1 MKSVAHNVDKMIF
14 GSTDSPDF
22 SNIQNSQE
30 ILDATNALKTEIS
43 NWETLYG
50 ENLRPHWGGIGTDT
64 LYLRDDEVMQKII
77 SRKKDGTEKEIRKGK
92 YFETLKGLGKE
103 IRKKFKG
110 NTAKLNELPERSNS
124 LETKLENLRRSLK
137 SVFDPI
143 KRDGQEFEVDLTS
156 GNRRIPKE
164 TTLRDVFRVL
174 QGFNNIGRERL
185 WEKTRFTI
193 EFGGRPVTF
202 DLNKAPQGYFQIYYE
217 NPIKGERYG
226 GTKYDEHIFKT
237 LNTVKGDNDVET
249 REKQVKL
256 AEFIKNNLDS
266 PIGEQP
272 SYASLI
278 NEPAVPMSELEDVKI
293 KRALDDLTILSN
305 VAESGALPQSQL
317 DHWSEKI
324 KADSGI
330 KLDTSA
336 DIKDRR
342 VPGARREDYK
352 SSGRTM
358 ALDTIFYDQLTRLIS
373 GDLSHKTLLN
383 DVLSNEEFPARMKG
397 GAGKSKRWA
406 AKQETQKRSLP
417 TSFEF
422 APLTSSI
429 APEPPST
436 SDTRMVTNSIAQ
448 KMLDKDNIGKPLDA
462 IASDVEDRNDRG
474 IKRKLVDADDDT
486 IKAKVKGTSDIRNSD
501 GSQCSKRQGVCSF
514 RDKNIAIVEDS
525 VSIQNKILTYNLYDT
540 SNKNKRYTGRT
551 ELDPESLSS
560 VKYGAEQD
568 RYAKDSGR
576 SATNKAV
583 GTAFGIHGTIMSTF
597 GAISSFQR
605 GNIKQGVISTVQAA
619 HSLGSLIIEKVGEKA
634 LLRAVAK
641 GATKLGLTK
650 IAEKAS
656 SKLLKM
662 SERNTE
668 KLFGDIP
675 YVGLAFDAY
684 FISEDI
690 SDLTKAV
697 TSKNTEEIALDTV
710 HLILDIGQTI
720 ANFIVDALGPEF
732 EPIVWALSL
741 IRTSIDDFY
750 YDISDELKKAHGTG
764 EKILAFFKGL
774 GEGFVD
780 FLTGGLLRSLQQL
793 SEKQKN
799 DTELLNKFG
808 NPRLYFNLS
817 SDCTTIDFTNGSFS
831 AYGGGLHFV
840 LNDDNSFTVTISDT
854 PDEGG
859 VYSSRTQ
866 RFTIS
871 SFQRGN
877 IKQGV
882 ISTVQAAHS
891 LGSLII
897 EKVGE
902 KALLR
907 AVAKGATKLGLTKI
921 AEKASSKLLKMSERN
936 TEKLFGDIPYVG
948 LAFDAYFISEDISDL
963 TKAVTSKNTEEIA
976 LDTVH
981 LILDIGQTI
990 ANFIVDALGPEFE
1003 PIVWALSL
1011 IRTSIDDFYYD
1022 ISDELK
1028 KAHGT
1033 GEKILAFFKGLGE
1046 GFVDFLTGGLL
1057 RSLQQL
1063 SEKQKND
1070 TELLNKFGNPRLYF
1084 NLSSDCTTIDFTN
1097 GSFSAYGGGLHF
1109 VLNDDNSF
1117 TVTISDTP
1125 DEGGV
1130 YSSRTQRFTC
1140 PGLTDIIL
1148 GIGESQTIE
1157 WKTQEAKLWAVIP
1170 VASAQVINN
1179 YTDDQNSLYG
1189 SYTGNKQNNTFI
1201 AFQGN
1206 FSRVLPNECQD
1217 PEATGVVDLR
1227 LKNYFYIL
1235 NGMAGNDTFF
1245 LGPQKS
1251 HVTGGQGHDLYYLG
1265 THGGKTV
1272 IDNFAYDKLSDT
1284 LWLNVSHG
1292 HVICGRK
1299 NYDLL
1304 IQYCGTHMVL
1314 VQNWFYPVTN
1324 DYRRHLVI
1332 LTRDGVQL
1340 KVKDVGFLNDQYT
1353 VDCLPVSI
1361 DLSKS
1366 GKSQY
1371 LNLTESPY
1379 TEVVTV
1385 TGSNRSDTIIGNNQ
1399 SNFINAGPGSN
1410 IIKGGEGEDTY
1421 MIKPKGGCDH
1431 IDNFADDQLQDKLFI
1446 PINYR
1451 DMEIIASTDSHTAA
1465 VEEMPTE
1472 KSNKFSKELH
1482 KIGAHQKA
1490 KKVRRSALEPMDIKI
1505 LVNPQANLE
1514 NSDDSKYVLAA
1525 FQIPTSSNQKLIQS
1539 IGLVGSKV
1547 INLAQKCTLI
1557 YSWFNIFKTIYSF
1570 TLHTQRIGTEG

>member
-1 MKSVAHNVDKMIF
+1 MKSVADNVDKMIF

-110 NTAKLNELPERSNS
+110 DTAKLNELPERSNS

-156 GNRRIPKE
+156 GNRRILKE

-217 NPIKGERYG
+217 NPIKRERYG

-237 LNTVKGDNDVET
+237 LNTVKGDNDVKT

-293 KRALDDLTILSN
+293 KRALEDLTILSN

-397 GAGKSKRWA
+397 GALKSKRWA

-448 KMLDKDNIGKPLDA
+448 KMLDKDNIGNPLDA

-525 VSIQNKILTYNLYDT
+525 VSIQNKILTYNLYDI

-551 ELDPESLSS
+551 DLDLESLSS

-741 IRTSIDDFY
+741 IRMSIDDFY

-817 SDCTTIDFTNGSFS
+817 SDCKTIDFTNGSFS

-859 VYSSRTQ
+859 VYST
-866 RFTIS
+866 
-871 SFQRGN
+871 
-877 IKQGV
+877 
-882 ISTVQAAHS
+882 
-891 LGSLII
+891 
-897 EKVGE
+897 
-902 KALLR
+902 
-907 AVAKGATKLGLTKI
+907 
-921 AEKASSKLLKMSERN
+921 
-936 TEKLFGDIPYVG
+936 
-948 LAFDAYFISEDISDL
+948 
-963 TKAVTSKNTEEIA
+963 
-976 LDTVH
+976 
-981 LILDIGQTI
+981 
-990 ANFIVDALGPEFE
+990 
-1003 PIVWALSL
+1003 
-1011 IRTSIDDFYYD
+1011 
-1022 ISDELK
+1022 
-1028 KAHGT
+1028 
-1033 GEKILAFFKGLGE
+1033 
-1046 GFVDFLTGGLL
+1046 
-1057 RSLQQL
+1057 
-1063 SEKQKND
+1063 
-1070 TELLNKFGNPRLYF
+1070 
-1084 NLSSDCTTIDFTN
+1084 
-1097 GSFSAYGGGLHF
+1097 
-1109 VLNDDNSF
+1109 
-1117 TVTISDTP
+1117 
-1125 DEGGV
+1125 
-1130 YSSRTQRFTC
+1130 RTQRFTC

-1340 KVKDVGFLNDQYT
+1340 KVKDLGFLNDQYT

-1472 KSNKFSKELH
+1472 KSKKISEELH

-1514 NSDDSKYVLAA
+1514 NNDDSKYVLAE

-1539 IGLVGSKV
+1539 IELVGSKV
-1547 INLAQKCTLI
+1547 INLAQKCTSI

-1570 TLHTQRIGTEG
+1570 TLHTQRIGTEDQNQITKI